1 MTDEPPTRQMP
12 ASPTPNT
19 RADSAGGAGRFTSLL
34 DLQRV
39 MLTLIALVL
48 IVGIVAWAFHDDSQG
63 AAAVLGVV
71 IPALTAAIGLT
82 AGVQAGERSGDAKAA
97 TATQRERER
106 IQGMIQPLADNLSAR
121 TDQVWETLE
130 AASTTAPG
138 ETERVISV
146 QPDEGEATEV
156 RWDGEVMNAIQAD
169 VGRLQ
174 GLAEGLAPDEPAI

>member
-1 MTDEPPTRQMP
+1 
-12 ASPTPNT
+12 
-19 RADSAGGAGRFTSLL
+19 
-34 DLQRV
+34 
-39 MLTLIALVL
+39 
-48 IVGIVAWAFHDDSQG
+48 
-63 AAAVLGVV
+63 VLGVV

-97 TATQRERER
+97 TATKRERER
-106 IQGMIQPLADNLSAR
+106 IQGMIQPLAENLSAR

-156 RWDGEVMNAIQAD
+156 RWDGDARSRTAS
-169 VGRLQ
+169 G
-174 GLAEGLAPDEPAI
+174 